1 MESFHVYWHQIFES
15 RFFFSR
21 HLVSLLTQKNI
32 FLNIFLLYNDN
43 EVQCFGLH
51 WLSLYGQKIIL
62 CSTEDINVA
71 EINSA
76 GPCRVM
82 TNNDSILFYSRS
94 LESQSQGRPPPSIP
108 CAHSHSASSVVNSAG
123 RTYQISSPTWL
134 PLFPSGLKSPTV
146 HHRNSPSD
154 NLVLSHL
161 ISYTYRSV
169 ACTCLLKWGGFP
181 LRRSLLDLFFSC
193 AIQCLHAFLVK
204 G

>member
-1 MESFHVYWHQIFES
+1 M
-15 RFFFSR
+15 RFNV
-21 HLVSLLTQKNI
+21 LVSTDFHWQKN
-32 FLNIFLLYNDN
+32 
-43 EVQCFGLH
+43 
-51 WLSLYGQKIIL
+51 IL

-71 EINSA
+71 EINST
-76 GPCRVM
+76 GPCHVM

-94 LESQSQGRPPPSIP
+94 LESQSQGRPPSSIP

-123 RTYQISSPTWL
+123 CTYQISSPTWL

-146 HHRNSPSD
+146 HPRNSPSD

-169 ACTCLLKWGGFP
+169 ACTCLLKWNLPFLSGGFF
-181 LRRSLLDLFFSC
+181 LICFLFFFMC
-193 AIQCLHAFLVK
+193 HPVFTCFP